1 MVIRP
6 LSFPIV
12 LKWHRSAPVG
22 IIIGCANVNAWRPG
36 DTVPWHFGNS
46 DFTVSIGPQEAE
58 AGGAFEF
65 VPDPGSLHEERYNG
79 IRKVLGGGRS
89 RVRHP
94 DLEAGDVHHFK
105 GRFALHRVTL
115 PEGRRLCSGPD
126 QARIDDLCE
135 EPVGRRP
142 PDAGRD

>member
-1 MVIRP
+1 M
-6 LSFPIV
+6 
-12 LKWHRSAPVG
+12 
-22 IIIGCANVNAWRPG
+22 
-36 DTVPWHFGNS
+36 
-46 DFTVSIGPQEAE
+46 SIGPQEAE

-65 VPDPGSLHEERYNG
+65 VPDPGSPHEERYNG

-94 DLEAGDVHHFK
+94 DLEAGDVQHFK
-105 GRFALHRVTL
+105 GRIALHRVTP
-115 PEGRRLCSGPD
+115 PEGRWNRLCLLVGCVPD